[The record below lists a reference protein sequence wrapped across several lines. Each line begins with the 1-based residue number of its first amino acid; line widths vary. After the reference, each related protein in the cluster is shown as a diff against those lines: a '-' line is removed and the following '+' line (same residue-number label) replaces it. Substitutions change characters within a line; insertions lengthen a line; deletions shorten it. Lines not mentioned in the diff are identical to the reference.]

1 MITDVNTLFWIVIG
15 LLAFWIFLKILKK
28 VLIAMLIGILI
39 IVAGILL
46 RGTLW

>member
-1 MITDVNTLFWIVIG
+1 MTTDYTTLIWIAAG
-15 LLAFWIFLKILKK
+15 LLAFWIVLKLLKKILIA
-28 VLIAMLIGILI
+28 VLIALAI